1 MTRRH
6 ESWVFPAKPFCGMPR
21 QLNNLKRERAAS
33 QRKLPIQDDSM
44 KKGLVEIHVSVVI
57 MSATPL
63 FAKLISLAPKDI
75 IAFRCVV
82 AALALLLF
90 TRLTG
95 TRLGLLRRADLGL
108 LLLLGLLIAVHWV
121 SFFTAVQMSGV
132 AVSLIAIY
140 TFPVMTV
147 LMEPLFFAERIDRRD
162 LTVALIVL
170 AGVYLAVPGGIQGGR
185 IALGAALGICS
196 AFLYTLR
203 NILYRKYL
211 SRYPSSAMMFYQIAV
226 AAVLLIPFVSP
237 GVDLLTDHRWIYIIV
252 LGVIF
257 TSLAHTLFVD
267 SLRTIRA
274 STAGLIASLEP
285 IYGMAFAALVLS
297 EIPGIK
303 TVAGGIIV
311 VAAAIY
317 TSIRTDGAGK

>member
-1 MTRRH
+1 
-6 ESWVFPAKPFCGMPR
+6 
-21 QLNNLKRERAAS
+21 
-33 QRKLPIQDDSM
+33 M
-44 KKGLVEIHVSVVI
+44 KKSMIELHISVVI
-57 MSATPL
+57 MSATAL
-63 FAKLISLAPKDI
+63 FAKLITLPPTDI

-82 AALALLLF
+82 AALTLLLF
-90 TRLTG
+90 TRLSG
-95 TRLGLLRRADLGL
+95 TRLGLLHRADLGL

-132 AVSLIAIY
+132 AISLIAMY

-147 LMEPLFFAERIDRRD
+147 LMEPLFFKERIDRRD

-185 IALGAALGICS
+185 IALGAALGILS

-226 AAVLLIPFVSP
+226 AAVLLLPFVSP
-237 GVDLLTDHRWIYIIV
+237 GIDLLADRRWIYIIF

-257 TSLAHTLFVD
+257 TAVAHTLFVD

-285 IYGMAFAALVLS
+285 IYGMAFAAVVLS
-297 EIPGIK
+297 EIPVMK
-303 TVAGGIIV
+303 TVAGGLIV
-311 VAAAIY
+311 VGAAVY
-317 TSIRTDGAGK
+317 TSIRAGRMEK

>member
-1 MTRRH
+1 
-6 ESWVFPAKPFCGMPR
+6 
-21 QLNNLKRERAAS
+21 
-33 QRKLPIQDDSM
+33 M
-44 KKGLVEIHVSVVI
+44 KKSMIELHVSVVI

-63 FAKLISLAPKDI
+63 FAKLITLPPTDI
-75 IAFRCVV
+75 IAFRCLA
-82 AALALLLF
+82 AALTLLLF

-121 SFFTAVQMSGV
+121 SFFTAVRMSGI
-132 AVSLIAIY
+132 AISLVAIY

-147 LMEPLFFAERIDRRD
+147 LMEPLFFDERIDRRD
-162 LTVALIVL
+162 LAVALIVL
-170 AGVYLAVPGGIQGGR
+170 AGVYLAVPGGIKGGR
-185 IALGAALGICS
+185 IAFGAALGIFS

-211 SRYPSSAMMFYQIAV
+211 SRYPSSTMMFYQIAV
-226 AAVLLIPFVSP
+226 AAVLLLPFVSP
-237 GVDLLTDHRWIYIIV
+237 GVDLLTDSRWLYIIV

-257 TSLAHTLFVD
+257 TAAAHTLFAD

-274 STAGLIASLEP
+274 STAGLVASLEP
-285 IYGMAFAALVLS
+285 IYGMAFAAAVLS
-297 EIPGIK
+297 EIPAVK

-311 VAAAIY
+311 VGAAVY
-317 TSIRTDGAGK
+317 TSIRAGRME

>member
-1 MTRRH
+1 
-6 ESWVFPAKPFCGMPR
+6 
-21 QLNNLKRERAAS
+21 
-33 QRKLPIQDDSM
+33 M
-44 KKGLVEIHVSVVI
+44 KKSMIELHISVVI
-57 MSATPL
+57 MSGTAL
-63 FAKLISLAPKDI
+63 FAKLITLPPTDI
-75 IAFRCVV
+75 IAFRCLV
-82 AALALLLF
+82 AALTLLLF
-90 TRLTG
+90 TRLAG

-121 SFFTAVQMSGV
+121 SFFAAVQMSGV
-132 AVSLIAIY
+132 TISLIAIY

-147 LMEPLFFAERIDRRD
+147 LMEPFFFNERIDRRD

-170 AGVYLAVPGGIQGGR
+170 IGVYLAVPGGIEGGR
-185 IALGAALGICS
+185 IALGAALGIFS

-211 SRYPSSAMMFYQIAV
+211 SRYPSSAMMFYQVAV
-226 AAVLLIPFVSP
+226 AAVLLLPFVSP
-237 GVDLLTDHRWIYIIV
+237 GIDLLTDHRWIYIIV

-257 TSLAHTLFVD
+257 TAVSHTLFVD

-285 IYGMAFAALVLS
+285 IYGMAFAVVVLS
-297 EIPGIK
+297 EIPVIK

-311 VAAAIY
+311 VGAAVY
-317 TSIRTDGAGK
+317 TSVRAGRTDK

>member
-1 MTRRH
+1 
-6 ESWVFPAKPFCGMPR
+6 
-21 QLNNLKRERAAS
+21 
-33 QRKLPIQDDSM
+33 M
-44 KKGLVEIHVSVVI
+44 KKSMIELHVSVVI

-63 FAKLISLAPKDI
+63 FAKLITLPPTDI
-75 IAFRCVV
+75 IAFRCLA
-82 AALALLLF
+82 AALTLLLF

-121 SFFTAVQMSGV
+121 SFFTAVRMSGI
-132 AVSLIAIY
+132 AISLVAIY

-147 LMEPLFFAERIDRRD
+147 LMEPLFFDERIDRRD
-162 LTVALIVL
+162 LAVALIVL
-170 AGVYLAVPGGIQGGR
+170 AGVYLAVPGGIMGGR
-185 IALGAALGICS
+185 IAFGAALGIFS

-211 SRYPSSAMMFYQIAV
+211 SRYPSSTMMFYQIAV
-226 AAVLLIPFVSP
+226 AAVLLLPFVSP
-237 GVDLLTDHRWIYIIV
+237 GVDLLTDSRWLYIIV

-257 TSLAHTLFVD
+257 TAAAHTLFAD

-274 STAGLIASLEP
+274 STAGLVASLEP
-285 IYGMAFAALVLS
+285 IYGMAFAAAVLS
-297 EIPGIK
+297 EIPAVK

-311 VAAAIY
+311 VGAAVY
-317 TSIRTDGAGK
+317 TSIRAGRME

>member
-1 MTRRH
+1 
-6 ESWVFPAKPFCGMPR
+6 
-21 QLNNLKRERAAS
+21 
-33 QRKLPIQDDSM
+33 M
-44 KKGLVEIHVSVVI
+44 KKSMIELHISVVI
-57 MSATPL
+57 MSATAL
-63 FAKLISLAPKDI
+63 FAKLITLSPTDI
-75 IAFRCVV
+75 IAFRCLV
-82 AALALLLF
+82 AALTLLLF

-95 TRLGLLRRADLGL
+95 TRLNLLRRADLGL
-108 LLLLGLLIAVHWV
+108 LLLLGLIIAVHWV

-132 AVSLIAIY
+132 TISMIAMY

-147 LMEPLFFAERIDRRD
+147 LMEPLFFKERIDRRD

-170 AGVYLAVPGGIQGGR
+170 VGVYLAVPGGIHGGR
-185 IALGAALGICS
+185 IALGAALGIFS

-226 AAVLLIPFVSP
+226 AGVLLLPFVTP
-237 GVDLLTDHRWIYIIV
+237 GIDLLTDHRWMYIIV

-257 TSLAHTLFVD
+257 TAVAHTLFAD

-285 IYGMAFAALVLS
+285 IYGMAFAAVVLS
-297 EIPGIK
+297 EIPAVK
-303 TVAGGIIV
+303 TFAGALIV
-311 VAAAIY
+311 VGAAVY
-317 TSIRTDGAGK
+317 TSIRAGRTE

>member
-1 MTRRH
+1 
-6 ESWVFPAKPFCGMPR
+6 
-21 QLNNLKRERAAS
+21 
-33 QRKLPIQDDSM
+33 M
-44 KKGLVEIHVSVVI
+44 KKSMIELHISVVI
-57 MSATPL
+57 MSATAL
-63 FAKLISLAPKDI
+63 FAKLITLSPTDI
-75 IAFRCVV
+75 IAFRCLV
-82 AALALLLF
+82 AALTLLLF

-108 LLLLGLLIAVHWV
+108 LLLLGLIIAVHWV

-132 AVSLIAIY
+132 TISMIAMY

-147 LMEPLFFAERIDRRD
+147 LMEPLFFKERIDRRD

-170 AGVYLAVPGGIQGGR
+170 VGVYLAVPGGIHGGR
-185 IALGAALGICS
+185 IALGAALGIFS

-226 AAVLLIPFVSP
+226 AGVLLLPFVTP
-237 GVDLLTDHRWIYIIV
+237 GIDLLTDHRWIYIIV

-257 TSLAHTLFVD
+257 TAVAHTLFAD

-285 IYGMAFAALVLS
+285 IYGMAFAAVVLS
-297 EIPGIK
+297 EIPAVK
-303 TVAGGIIV
+303 TVAGALIV
-311 VAAAIY
+311 VGAAVY
-317 TSIRTDGAGK
+317 TSIRAGRTE

>member
-1 MTRRH
+1 
-6 ESWVFPAKPFCGMPR
+6 
-21 QLNNLKRERAAS
+21 
-33 QRKLPIQDDSM
+33 M
-44 KKGLVEIHVSVVI
+44 KKSIIEIHISVII

-63 FAKLISLAPKDI
+63 FAKLIMLSPTDI
-75 IAFRCVV
+75 IAFRCLA
-82 AALALLLF
+82 AALTLLLF

-132 AVSLIAIY
+132 AISMIAIY

-147 LMEPLFFAERIDRRD
+147 LMEPLFFHERIDRRD
-162 LTVALIVL
+162 LAVALIVL
-170 AGVYLAVPGGIQGGR
+170 IGVYLAVPGGIRGGR
-185 IALGAALGICS
+185 IALGAALGIFS

-203 NILYRKYL
+203 NLLYRKYL
-211 SRYPSSAMMFYQIAV
+211 CDYPSSTMMFYQITV
-226 AAVLLIPFVSP
+226 AAVLLLPFVTP
-237 GVDLLTDHRWIYIIV
+237 GIDLMTDFRWIQIIF

-257 TSLAHTLFVD
+257 TAVAHTLFVD

-274 STAGLIASLEP
+274 STAGLIASMEP
-285 IYGMAFAALVLS
+285 IYGMAFAAVVLS

-303 TVAGGIIV
+303 TVAGGLIV
-311 VAAAIY
+311 VGAAVY
-317 TSIRTDGAGK
+317 TSIRAGRME